1 MGYRQ
6 KSWGARAS
14 HIPGS
19 GLYDTSH
26 YLVTLT
32 KNQAET
38 KSTGKRII
46 LSLSYTALASTGF
59 GGAYE
64 EMMNI
69 RQICAHPLWRRLP
82 GVLLAGLVSGCNGLQ
97 MLDALTPQ
105 SGYTVQNDIVFQPGP
120 RGKMDFYT
128 PSPGT
133 ATGRP
138 GVIFFYGGGWQDGK
152 RQDYRFIGQSLAE
165 AGYRVA
171 IPDYRLFPEVR
182 YPQFLNDSAAA
193 VRYARTVWGAE
204 TPLVL
209 VGHSAGG
216 HIVLMLAL
224 DPDYLGADRQ
234 ALAGVIALAAP
245 ADFEPDEP
253 YRTILDYD
261 RVGRAALPIGHIRAD
276 TPPLLLLHG
285 EADSTVYPRNSRTL
299 AAALKAA
306 GAPVETIF
314 YPGVSHSGIIGAMSP
329 ALSFLAPARADV
341 LAFLTRLQP

>member
-1 MGYRQ
+1 
-6 KSWGARAS
+6 
-14 HIPGS
+14 
-19 GLYDTSH
+19 
-26 YLVTLT
+26 
-32 KNQAET
+32 
-38 KSTGKRII
+38 
-46 LSLSYTALASTGF
+46 
-59 GGAYE
+59 
-64 EMMNI
+64 MNI
-69 RQICAHPLWRRLP
+69 LQICARPLWRRLP
-82 GVLLAGLVSGCNGLQ
+82 AVLLAGLVSGCNGLA

-105 SGYTVQNDIVFQPGP
+105 TGYTAQTDIAFMPGP
-120 RGKMDFYT
+120 RGKMDFYA
-128 PSPGT
+128 PSPAAAAGK
-133 ATGRP
+133 P

-171 IPDYRLFPEVR
+171 IPDYRTFPEVR
-182 YPQFLNDSAAA
+182 YPQFLDDSAAA
-193 VRYARTVWGAE
+193 VRHARTVWGAE

-224 DPDYLGADRQ
+224 DPGYLGADRQ

-261 RVGRAALPIGHIRAD
+261 QVGRAALPIGHIRAD
-276 TPPLLLLHG
+276 TPPMLLLHG

-306 GAPVETIF
+306 GAPAETIF
-314 YPGVSHSGIIGAMSP
+314 YPSVSHSGIIGAMSP